1 MSVFPKGVGR
11 DEKLTLN
18 KNTKLL
24 RLPFTKCLR
33 GSWVTCRLANVT
45 KILEAFAIK
54 CDSKFN
60 VYQRLLV
67 IRVAISLYL

>member
-24 RLPFTKCLR
+24 RLPFTKWLR
-33 GSWVTCRLANVT
+33 GGSRVTCRLANVT

-67 IRVAISLYL
+67 IRVAISYL